1 MNRIRKLETVSL
13 GTIVQSNYNAKFF
26 GRLVKVI
33 SRKDTNPLWVVE
45 SICTF
50 DGRPY
55 RKTFTKTYD
64 ASWFVIV
71 ESLPA
76 RWHTG

>member
-13 GTIVQSNYNAKFF
+13 GTIVQSNYNARFF
-26 GRLVKVI
+26 GKIVRVI
-33 SRKDTNPLWVVE
+33 SRKNINPLWVVE

-55 RKTFTKTYD
+55 RKVFTKTYD
-64 ASWFVIV
+64 AAWFSIV
-71 ESLPA
+71 ESLPS